1 MGGCGANC
9 PAASQLCS
17 IITGVFHQLLSGDS
31 TLSALKMVL
40 WGSSKIWRNG
50 QKIFIF
56 ERVKIYFP
64 TCFAMVRVQ
73 IFWCKQKSQYVNFLG
88 PKSDTPVVFTACS
101 RHASGVYWSGDK
113 SWNCTILFLGDRKVN
128 YSQPLELSGN
138 PLMYYEF
145 LTIELWSTLLKPFI
159 VRGDSLQC

>member
-9 PAASQLCS
+9 LATSQLCS
-17 IITGVFHQLLSGDS
+17 IITGVFNKLLTGVSSHG
-31 TLSALKMVL
+31 ALKMIL
-40 WGSSKIWRNG
+40 WGSSKICRKG

-56 ERVKIYFP
+56 ERVKIYFYA
-64 TCFAMVRVQ
+64 C
-73 IFWCKQKSQYVNFLG
+73 QYINFFG

-145 LTIELWSTLLKPFI
+145 LTIELWSTLLKPFYY
-159 VRGDSLQC
+159 VRGDSAQC